1 MIEIDWFHI
10 SKRKRD
16 QEQPI
21 FLDTLLFLKTL
32 HTIGH
37 IKSAALRDLKEQ
49 LLLPEFWT
57 FHQYLEYVVH

>member
-16 QEQPI
+16 HEQPI
-21 FLDTLLFLKTL
+21 FLNNLIFLESL
-32 HTIGH
+32 HTIGSL
-37 IKSAALRDLKEQ
+37 KSAALRDLKEQ

-57 FHQYLEYVVH
+57 FHQYLEYVAH